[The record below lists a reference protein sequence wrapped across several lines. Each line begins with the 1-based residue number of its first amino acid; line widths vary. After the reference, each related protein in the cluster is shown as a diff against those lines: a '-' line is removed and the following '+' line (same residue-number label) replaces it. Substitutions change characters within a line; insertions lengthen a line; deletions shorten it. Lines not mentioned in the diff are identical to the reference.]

1 MFWPPFWRSWPCIG
15 KCWVPFCTFLL
26 VPLQNKIGEKIR
38 KMMAHIYKSYYI
50 LKKKKKSNSR
60 KKEKFYKKFKKDRET
75 TMRLIQFPLWP
86 LFISKKEIL
95 FRKVFFTTLVLWCFG
110 NLSFWQKKI
119 SISREEEKCLSKD
132 TFEPKQRSEIF
143 VVHISLID
151 KKK

>member
-95 FRKVFFTTLVLWCFG
+95 FGKVFFTTLVL
-110 NLSFWQKKI
+110 LMFWKLVILTKKYQFRGKKKSVFQKTH
-119 SISREEEKCLSKD
+119 SSLSREVKFSLYTS
-132 TFEPKQRSEIF
+132 RS
-143 VVHISLID
+143 
-151 KKK
+151 